1 MLSIF
6 ETCEEAGLAES
17 IALEKFYVR
26 QKFSHSLDK
35 FRRHWRAAISQ
46 NLEAAQVI
54 RSSFG
59 HLRQQVQHCRNE
71 HRVGHALALDQLT
84 ETLRGELWN
93 RDLKRTESRC
103 CEHGG
108 KIGNVKNRRCMQI
121 DTAFSVCHP
130 IVEVVEVRQDVGVSH
145 HDALGPARCAT
156 RIDKS
161 EDRFRVI
168 NGIWTGIVLNLQGLF
183 IEYELPRQLNRRLR
197 ERRMPHEP
205 SRLCIKQNLIDFSC
219 GEPRVYRDGSN
230 AEPAARVDQLDVVR
244 RIRQ

>member
-17 IALEKFYVR
+17 VALEKFHVR
-26 QKFSHSLDK
+26 QKFPHPLDE
-35 FRRHWRAAISQ
+35 FWGHWGAAISQ
-46 NLEAAQVI
+46 KLEAAQVI
-54 RSSFG
+54 RFSFG

-84 ETLRGELWN
+84 ETLWGELWN
-93 RDLKRTESRC
+93 RDLTRTESRC
-103 CEHGG
+103 CEHRG

-121 DTAFSVCHP
+121 DTAFSVRHP
-130 IVEVVEVRQDVGVSH
+130 TVEVVEVRQDVGVSD
-145 HDALGPARCAT
+145 HDALGPSRCAT

-168 NGIWTGIVLNLQGLF
+168 NGIWTGAVLNLQGLF
-183 IEYELPRQLNRRLR
+183 IEHELPWQLCRSLR
-197 ERRMPHEP
+197 ERRMPHQA
-205 SRLCIKQNLIDFSC
+205 SRFCIKQNLIDFSC

-244 RIRQ
+244 RIR